1 MSLRIG
7 IPRAL
12 QFFQDYPF
20 WRTFFD
26 DLGAEV
32 VVSPPTNREIV
43 TAGAQVVADMSC
55 LPIKVYAGHVA
66 WLRDNGNVDFV
77 FAPAIWSVDHEAFHC
92 ARLKALPDILKATLP
107 NCPPLLDIEINPHWR
122 HISSSKAFRRLGR
135 QFTWN
140 PLKIE
145 SAWANA
151 RKVAEHFRALLYNE
165 QLTYLEALARLYGPE
180 WLPAEYAVAVPDPT
194 LTIAVVGHPY
204 CLYDDYI
211 NHGLLLR
218 LRKLGARLLTSEMV
232 SPDEAR
238 AGIAQTTGKTNW
250 FYENWMSGAAGHY
263 LRQPQVDGLIAVLT
277 FACGPDSTMVE
288 TITRRAHALQRSCM
302 RLVLDEHGSA
312 TGMVTRLEA
321 FVDMLTRQK
330 QTTNQAPSAPFRVL
344 PRPVARP
351 TPPAVLCHR
360 QTPVV
365 GFPRMGTTYVPI
377 KSLLRGIGAPLELG
391 PPMSKQTTALGGKYA
406 PEFICTPYKNLLGNM
421 LEMLEAGASTL
432 IYVDGVDLCRN
443 SLYAQMMRDV
453 LHDLGYQ
460 FTLTTFSEVFEGG
473 GVFALPKFLRR
484 FAPNVSNRDV
494 IREIYLA
501 LTKMMVLDDIERRV
515 QYFRPREI
523 TPGTVDKVWQEG
535 ITRIDDVTTLDALR
549 RTKADVLQKLNR
561 TPIDPT
567 LRPVKIAVMGEIY
580 AVLDPFFNMD
590 MERELGRIGAEAHRP
605 LMMSNWL
612 RGTMILGALG
622 LSHTAEIER
631 AARPYLRGD
640 ISGEGWAIIGE
651 TVLHAQKGFDGVIL
665 LLPFT
670 CEPIVA
676 ALSILPQV
684 SRDYH
689 IPIMPFIFDEQSGQA
704 GMKTRMEAFV
714 DLLYRRRVVN
724 ESARQAAPV
733 AEWPATDALC
743 QTCPIV
749 ATCSR
754 TEEVGRPTDCNLAR
768 RGH

>member
-12 QFFQDYPF
+12 QFFQDYPL
-20 WRTFFD
+20 WRTFFN

-55 LPIKVYAGHVA
+55 LPIKVYAGHVL
-66 WLRDNGNVDFV
+66 WLRDQGEVDFV
-77 FAPAIWSVDHEAFHC
+77 FAPAIWSVNHEAFHC

-107 NCPPLLDIEINPHWR
+107 DCPPLLDIQINPHWR
-122 HISSSKAFRRLGR
+122 KIPAHKAFQRLGR

-145 SAWANA
+145 SAWAHA
-151 RKVAEHFRALLYNE
+151 GEVAEHFQASLYNE
-165 QLTYLEALARLYGPE
+165 HLTYLEGLARLYGPE
-180 WLPAEYAVAVPDPT
+180 WLPAEHAAAVPDPT
-194 LTIAVVGHPY
+194 LTIGLVGHPY

-211 NHGLLLR
+211 NHGLLPR
-218 LRKLGARLLTSEMV
+218 LRRLGVKLLTSEMV

-238 AGIAQTTGKTNW
+238 AGIAQTTGRTNW
-250 FYENWMSGAAGHY
+250 FYEDWMSGAAGHY
-263 LRQPQVDGLIAVLT
+263 LCQPEVDGVISVLT

-288 TITRRAHALQRSCM
+288 TITRRAHARQRSCM
-302 RLVLDEHGSA
+302 SLVLDEHGSA

-330 QTTNQAPSAPFRVL
+330 QTIRPMPDPTAEALSAPAS
-344 PRPVARP
+344 PP
-351 TPPAVLCHR
+351 TAPAVLRHS
-360 QTPVV
+360 QMPVV

-391 PPMSKQTTALGGKYA
+391 PPVSKRTTALGGQHA
-406 PEFICTPYKNLLGNM
+406 PEFICTPYKNLLGSM
-421 LEMLEAGASTL
+421 MEMLEAGASTL

-473 GVFALPKFLRR
+473 GIFALPKFLRR
-484 FAPNVSNRDV
+484 FAPHLSNRDV
-494 IREIYLA
+494 IRETYLA
-501 LTKMMVLDDIERRV
+501 LTKMVALDDIERRV
-515 QYFRPREI
+515 QYLRPRELS
-523 TPGTVDKVWQEG
+523 PGAVDKVWQEG

-549 RTKADVLQKLNR
+549 RTKADVLHTLNQ

-567 LRPVKIAVMGEIY
+567 LRPVRIAVMGEIY
-580 AVLDPFFNMD
+580 AVLDPFFNLD
-590 MERELGRIGAEAHRP
+590 MERELGRLGAEVHRP

-640 ISGEGWAIIGE
+640 ISGEGWTIIGE
-651 TVLHAQKGFDGVIL
+651 TVLHAQQGFDGVIIL
-665 LLPFT
+665 MPFT

-684 SRDYH
+684 SRDHH

-714 DLLYRRRVVN
+714 DLLYRRRRVN
-724 ESARQAAPV
+724 ESARPAAPV
-733 AEWPATDALC
+733 PEWPALDALC

-749 ATCSR
+749 ATCAR
-754 TEEVGRPTDCNLAR
+754 TEGIGQQPECHLAR
-768 RGH
+768 RGE